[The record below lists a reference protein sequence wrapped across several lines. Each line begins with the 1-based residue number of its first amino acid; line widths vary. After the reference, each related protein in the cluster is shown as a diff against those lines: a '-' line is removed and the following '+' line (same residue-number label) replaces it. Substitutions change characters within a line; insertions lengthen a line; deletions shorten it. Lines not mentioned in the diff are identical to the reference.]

1 MKHKLV
7 ALSKSILVKLL
18 IVIII
23 AVFALWGVG
32 DMFSAGK
39 TNVVAEVSG
48 KNIYSEDYVN
58 QLRNGLQSKNY
69 QNVSDAIKDNLHI
82 QILNQLIAEKIFEI
96 YAEEEKIIINDKTL
110 SNFIKNIPEFS
121 KNGKFSRTEY
131 EKYLLK
137 NQIDSYSFETSFK
150 KSLLKKLIVESQNLD
165 SISTSY
171 HKTKVKNY
179 FEKKISISYINLEDL
194 YEDIDITEK
203 EILDYHK
210 KNPNYSNELRSIKYA
225 IINQNKEANQSS
237 DLFFKNISDI
247 ENQVLSNKNF
257 DDIAT
262 QFSLNVKKSGLFNK
276 DGLIK
281 NSLKTTVLD
290 KSIVQKAFYLNDQI
304 TSELIEIKG
313 SFYLIG
319 INEIVK
325 KKPLTLNEKI
335 KKDIINKIKKK
346 NIDSKANSLSNK
358 IKEENIFNQLVSKKT
373 KFVKQLELKNR
384 LEENK
389 TFSPNQIQEIF
400 SLKKN
405 ESLVLKG
412 SKNYLIKAIDTSYDR
427 TKSNDE
433 MDKLYERQVT
443 ISFDEQIMQSFDK
456 FLNNK
461 YKVKIN
467 QKVLDRITNSF

>member
-58 QLRNGLQSKNY
+58 ELRNGLQSRNY

-82 QILNQLIAEKIFEI
+82 QILNQLVAEKIFEI

-137 NQIDSYSFETSFK
+137 NQIGSYSFETSFE
-150 KSLLKKLIVESQNLD
+150 KSLLKKLIVESQNLG

-179 FEKKISISYINLEDL
+179 FEKKISISYISLEDL

-210 KNPNYSNELRSIKYA
+210 KNPSYSNELRSIKYA
-225 IINQNKEANQSS
+225 VINQNKEANQSS

-247 ENQVLSNKNF
+247 ENQVLSNRNF
-257 DDIAT
+257 DDMAT
-262 QFSLNVKKSGLFNK
+262 QFSLNVEKSALFNK
-276 DGLIK
+276 EGLIK

-313 SFYLIG
+313 TFYLIG

-325 KKPLTLNEKI
+325 KKPLTLNDKI
-335 KKDIINKIKKK
+335 KKNIINKIKKK

-358 IKEENIFNQLVSKKT
+358 IKEQNIFDQLISKKT
-373 KFVKQLELKNR
+373 KTVKQLDLKNR
-384 LEENK
+384 LEKNK
-389 TFSPNQIQEIF
+389 TFSPNQIQQIF

-405 ESLVLKG
+405 ELLVLKG
-412 SKNYLIKAIDTSYDR
+412 PKNYLIKAIDTSYDR

>member
-137 NQIDSYSFETSFK
+137 NQIDSYSFEISFK
-150 KSLLKKLIVESQNLD
+150 KSLLKKLIVESQNLG

-210 KNPNYSNELRSIKYA
+210 KNPSYSNELRSIKYA
-225 IINQNKEANQSS
+225 IINQNKEVNQSS

-247 ENQVLSNKNF
+247 ENQVLSNRNF

-325 KKPLTLNEKI
+325 KKPLTLNDKI
-335 KKDIINKIKKK
+335 KKNIINKIKKK

-358 IKEENIFNQLVSKKT
+358 IKEEDIFNQLVSKKT

-412 SKNYLIKAIDTSYDR
+412 SKNYLIKAIDASYDR

>member
-23 AVFALWGVG
+23 AVFASWGVG

-58 QLRNGLQSKNY
+58 ELRNGLQSKNY

-82 QILNQLIAEKIFEI
+82 QILNQLVAEKIFEI
-96 YAEEEKIIINDKTL
+96 YADEEKIIINDKTL
-110 SNFIKNIPEFS
+110 SNFIKDIPEFS
-121 KNGKFSRTEY
+121 KNEKFSRTEY

-137 NQIDSYSFETSFK
+137 NQISSFSFETSFK
-150 KSLLKKLIVESQNLD
+150 KNLLKKLIVESQNLD

-171 HKTKVKNY
+171 HTTRVKDY
-179 FEKKISISYINLEDL
+179 FEKKISINYINLEDL
-194 YEDIDITEK
+194 YEDVDITEK

-210 KNPNYSNELRSIKYA
+210 KKPSYSDELRSIKYA
-225 IINQNKEANQSS
+225 VINQNKEANQSS

-247 ENQVLSNKNF
+247 ENMVLSNRTF

-262 QFSLNVKKSGLFNK
+262 QFSLNIKKSDLFNK

-281 NSLKTTVLD
+281 NSLKATAFD
-290 KSIVQKAFYLNDQI
+290 RSIIQKSFYLNDQI
-304 TSELIEIKG
+304 TSELIEVKG
-313 SFYLIG
+313 SFYLIS

-325 KKPLTLNEKI
+325 KKPLILNDEV
-335 KKDIINKIKKK
+335 KKNIINKIKKT
-346 NIDSKANSLSNK
+346 NINSKANFLINK
-358 IKEENIFNQLVSKKT
+358 IKEQNLFDQLISKK
-373 KFVKQLELKNR
+373 KKLVKQLDLKNR
-384 LEENK
+384 LEKNK
-389 TFSPNQIQEIF
+389 TFSPNQIQQIF
-400 SLKKN
+400 NLKKN
-405 ESLVLKG
+405 ELLVVKG
-412 SKNYLIKAIDTSYDR
+412 PKNYLIKAIDTSYDR
-427 TKSNDE
+427 TKSNNE
-433 MDKLYERQVT
+433 MNKLYERQVAMN
-443 ISFDEQIMQSFDK
+443 FDEQIMQSFDR

>member
-210 KNPNYSNELRSIKYA
+210 KNPSYSNELRSIKYA

-325 KKPLTLNEKI
+325 KKPLALNEKI
-335 KKDIINKIKKK
+335 KKDIVNKIKKK

-389 TFSPNQIQEIF
+389 IFSPNQIQEIF
-400 SLKKN
+400 NLKKN

-412 SKNYLIKAIDTSYDR
+412 SKNYLIKAIDASYDR

>member
-69 QNVSDAIKDNLHI
+69 QNISDAIKDNLHI
-82 QILNQLIAEKIFEI
+82 QILSQLVAEKIFEI

-150 KSLLKKLIVESQNLD
+150 KSLLKKLIVESQNLG

-210 KNPNYSNELRSIKYA
+210 KNPRYSNELRSIKYA

-325 KKPLTLNEKI
+325 KKPLTLNDKI
-335 KKDIINKIKKK
+335 KKNIINKIKKK

-389 TFSPNQIQEIF
+389 TFSPDQIQEIF

-412 SKNYLIKAIDTSYDR
+412 SKNYLIKAIDASYDR

>member
-58 QLRNGLQSKNY
+58 ELRNGLQSRNY

-82 QILNQLIAEKIFEI
+82 QILNQLVAEKIFEI

-137 NQIDSYSFETSFK
+137 NQIGSYSFETGFK
-150 KSLLKKLIVESQNLD
+150 KSLLKKLIVESQNLG

-210 KNPNYSNELRSIKYA
+210 KNPSYSNELRSIKYA
-225 IINQNKEANQSS
+225 VINQNKEANQSS

-247 ENQVLSNKNF
+247 ENQVLSNRNF
-257 DDIAT
+257 DDMAT
-262 QFSLNVKKSGLFNK
+262 QFSLNVEKSALFNK
-276 DGLIK
+276 EGLIK

-313 SFYLIG
+313 TFYLIG

-325 KKPLTLNEKI
+325 KKPLTLNDKI
-335 KKDIINKIKKK
+335 KKNIINKIKKK

-358 IKEENIFNQLVSKKT
+358 IKEQNIFDQLISKKT
-373 KFVKQLELKNR
+373 KTVKQLDLKNR
-384 LEENK
+384 LEKNK
-389 TFSPNQIQEIF
+389 TFSPNQIQQIF

-405 ESLVLKG
+405 ELLVLKG
-412 SKNYLIKAIDTSYDR
+412 PKNYLIKAIDTSYDR

>member
-18 IVIII
+18 ILIII

-210 KNPNYSNELRSIKYA
+210 KNPSYSNELRSIKYA

-412 SKNYLIKAIDTSYDR
+412 SKNYLIKAIDASYDR

>member
-1 MKHKLV
+1 
-7 ALSKSILVKLL
+7 
-18 IVIII
+18 
-23 AVFALWGVG
+23 
-32 DMFSAGK
+32 
-39 TNVVAEVSG
+39 
-48 KNIYSEDYVN
+48 
-58 QLRNGLQSKNY
+58 
-69 QNVSDAIKDNLHI
+69 
-82 QILNQLIAEKIFEI
+82 
-96 YAEEEKIIINDKTL
+96 
-110 SNFIKNIPEFS
+110 
-121 KNGKFSRTEY
+121 
-131 EKYLLK
+131 
-137 NQIDSYSFETSFK
+137 
-150 KSLLKKLIVESQNLD
+150 
-165 SISTSY
+165 
-171 HKTKVKNY
+171 
-179 FEKKISISYINLEDL
+179 LEDL

-210 KNPNYSNELRSIKYA
+210 KNPSYSNELRSIKYA
-225 IINQNKEANQSS
+225 VINQNKEANQSS

-247 ENQVLSNKNF
+247 ENQVLSNRNF
-257 DDIAT
+257 DDMAT
-262 QFSLNVKKSGLFNK
+262 QFSLNVEKSSLFNK
-276 DGLIK
+276 EGLIK

-313 SFYLIG
+313 TFYLIG

-325 KKPLTLNEKI
+325 KKPLTLNDKI
-335 KKDIINKIKKK
+335 KKNIINKIKKK

-358 IKEENIFNQLVSKKT
+358 IKEQNIFDQLISKKT
-373 KFVKQLELKNR
+373 KTVKQLDLKNR
-384 LEENK
+384 LEKNK
-389 TFSPNQIQEIF
+389 TFSPNQIQQIF

-405 ESLVLKG
+405 ELLVLKG
-412 SKNYLIKAIDTSYDR
+412 PKNYLIKAIDTSYDR

>member
-18 IVIII
+18 IIIII

-210 KNPNYSNELRSIKYA
+210 KNPSYSNELRSIKYA

>member
-1 MKHKLV
+1 MKNKLV

-69 QNVSDAIKDNLHI
+69 QNISDAIKDNLHI
-82 QILNQLIAEKIFEI
+82 QILNQLVAEKIFEI

-110 SNFIKNIPEFS
+110 ANFIKNIPEFS

-210 KNPNYSNELRSIKYA
+210 KNPSYSNELRSIKYA

-325 KKPLTLNEKI
+325 KKPLTLNDKI
-335 KKDIINKIKKK
+335 KKNIINKIKKK
-346 NIDSKANSLSNK
+346 NIDSKANSLRNK

-412 SKNYLIKAIDTSYDR
+412 SKNYLIKAIDASYDR

>member
-69 QNVSDAIKDNLHI
+69 QNISDAIKDNLHI
-82 QILNQLIAEKIFEI
+82 QILNQLVAEKIFEI

-110 SNFIKNIPEFS
+110 ANFIKNIPEFS

-210 KNPNYSNELRSIKYA
+210 KNPSYSNELRSIKYA

-412 SKNYLIKAIDTSYDR
+412 SKNYLIKAIDASYDR

>member
-137 NQIDSYSFETSFK
+137 NQIDSYSFEISFK
-150 KSLLKKLIVESQNLD
+150 KSLLKKLIVESQNLG

-210 KNPNYSNELRSIKYA
+210 KNPSYSNELRSIKYA

-325 KKPLTLNEKI
+325 KKPLTLNDKI
-335 KKDIINKIKKK
+335 KKNIINKIKKK
-346 NIDSKANSLSNK
+346 NIDSKANSLRNK

-412 SKNYLIKAIDTSYDR
+412 SKNYLIKAIDASYDR

>member
-210 KNPNYSNELRSIKYA
+210 KNPRYSNELRSIKYA

-389 TFSPNQIQEIF
+389 IFSPNQIQEIF
-400 SLKKN
+400 NLKKN

-412 SKNYLIKAIDTSYDR
+412 SKNYLIKAIDASYDR

>member
-69 QNVSDAIKDNLHI
+69 QNISDAIKDNLHI
-82 QILNQLIAEKIFEI
+82 QILNQLVAEKIFEI

-150 KSLLKKLIVESQNLD
+150 KSLLKKLIVESQNLG

-194 YEDIDITEK
+194 YEDIDIAEK

-210 KNPNYSNELRSIKYA
+210 KNPSYSNELRSIKYA

-247 ENQVLSNKNF
+247 ENQVLSNRNF

-281 NSLKTTVLD
+281 NSLKTTALD
-290 KSIVQKAFYLNDQI
+290 KSIVQKTFYLNDQI

-325 KKPLTLNEKI
+325 KKTLTLNDKI
-335 KKDIINKIKKK
+335 KKNIINKIKKK

-358 IKEENIFNQLVSKKT
+358 IKEENIFNQLVLKKT

>member
-69 QNVSDAIKDNLHI
+69 QNISHAIKDNLHI
-82 QILNQLIAEKIFEI
+82 QILNQLVAEKIFEI

-110 SNFIKNIPEFS
+110 ANFIKNIPEFS

-150 KSLLKKLIVESQNLD
+150 KSLLKKLIVESQNLG

-210 KNPNYSNELRSIKYA
+210 KNPSYSNELRSIKYA

>member
-210 KNPNYSNELRSIKYA
+210 KNPSYSNELRSIKYA

-389 TFSPNQIQEIF
+389 NFSPNQIQEIF

-412 SKNYLIKAIDTSYDR
+412 SKNYLIKAIDASYDR

>member
-58 QLRNGLQSKNY
+58 ELRNGLQSRNY

-82 QILNQLIAEKIFEI
+82 QILNQLVAEKIFEI

-110 SNFIKNIPEFS
+110 SNFIKDIPEFS

-137 NQIDSYSFETSFK
+137 NQIGSYSFETSFE
-150 KSLLKKLIVESQNLD
+150 KSLLKKLIVESQNLG

-210 KNPNYSNELRSIKYA
+210 KNPSYSNELRSIKYA
-225 IINQNKEANQSS
+225 VINQNKEANQSS

-247 ENQVLSNKNF
+247 ENMVLSNRTF

-262 QFSLNVKKSGLFNK
+262 QFSLNIKKSDLFNK

-281 NSLKTTVLD
+281 NSLKATAFD
-290 KSIVQKAFYLNDQI
+290 RSIIQKSFYLNDQI
-304 TSELIEIKG
+304 TSELIEVKG

-325 KKPLTLNEKI
+325 KKPLTLNDKI
-335 KKDIINKIKKK
+335 KKNIINKIKKK

-358 IKEENIFNQLVSKKT
+358 IKEQNIFDQLISKKT
-373 KFVKQLELKNR
+373 KTVKQLDLKNR
-384 LEENK
+384 LEKNK
-389 TFSPNQIQEIF
+389 TFSPNQIQQIF

-405 ESLVLKG
+405 ELLVLKG
-412 SKNYLIKAIDTSYDR
+412 LKNYLIKAIDTSYDR

-433 MDKLYERQVT
+433 MDKLYERQVAMN
-443 ISFDEQIMQSFDK
+443 FDEQIMQSFDK

>member
-69 QNVSDAIKDNLHI
+69 QNISDAIKDNLHI

-210 KNPNYSNELRSIKYA
+210 KNPRYSNELRSIKYA

-281 NSLKTTVLD
+281 NSLKTTALD

-325 KKPLTLNEKI
+325 KKPLTLNDKI
-335 KKDIINKIKKK
+335 KKNIINKIKKK

>member
-58 QLRNGLQSKNY
+58 ELRNGLQSRNY

-82 QILNQLIAEKIFEI
+82 QILNQLVAEKIFEI

-137 NQIDSYSFETSFK
+137 NQIGSYSFETSFE
-150 KSLLKKLIVESQNLD
+150 KSLLKKLIVESQNLG

-210 KNPNYSNELRSIKYA
+210 KNPSYSNELRSIKYA
-225 IINQNKEANQSS
+225 VINQNKEANQSS

-257 DDIAT
+257 DDMAT
-262 QFSLNVKKSGLFNK
+262 QFSLNVEKSSLFNK
-276 DGLIK
+276 EGLIK

-313 SFYLIG
+313 TFYLIG

-325 KKPLTLNEKI
+325 KKPLTLNDKI
-335 KKDIINKIKKK
+335 KKNVINKIKKK

-358 IKEENIFNQLVSKKT
+358 IKEQNIFDQLISKKT
-373 KFVKQLELKNR
+373 KTVKQLDLKNR
-384 LEENK
+384 LEKNI
-389 TFSPNQIQEIF
+389 TFSPNQIQQIF

-405 ESLVLKG
+405 ELLVLKG
-412 SKNYLIKAIDTSYDR
+412 PKNYLIKAIDTSYDR

>member
-150 KSLLKKLIVESQNLD
+150 KSLLKKLIVESQNLG

-210 KNPNYSNELRSIKYA
+210 KNPSYSNELRSIKYA

-325 KKPLTLNEKI
+325 KKPLTLNDKI
-335 KKDIINKIKKK
+335 KKNIINKIKKK
-346 NIDSKANSLSNK
+346 NIDSKANSLRNK

-443 ISFDEQIMQSFDK
+443 ISFDKQIMQSFDK

>member
-69 QNVSDAIKDNLHI
+69 QNISDAIKDNLHI

-150 KSLLKKLIVESQNLD
+150 KSLLKKLIVESQNLG

-210 KNPNYSNELRSIKYA
+210 KNPSYSNELRSIKYA

-325 KKPLTLNEKI
+325 KKPLTLNDKI
-335 KKDIINKIKKK
+335 KKNIINKIKKK

-412 SKNYLIKAIDTSYDR
+412 SKNYLIKAIDASYDR

>member
-58 QLRNGLQSKNY
+58 ELRNGLQSRNY

-82 QILNQLIAEKIFEI
+82 QILNQLVAEKIFEI

-137 NQIDSYSFETSFK
+137 NQIGSYSFETGFE
-150 KSLLKKLIVESQNLD
+150 KSLLKKLIVESQNLG

-210 KNPNYSNELRSIKYA
+210 KNPSYSNELRSIKYA
-225 IINQNKEANQSS
+225 VINQNKEANQSS

-247 ENQVLSNKNF
+247 ENQVLSNRNF
-257 DDIAT
+257 DDMAT
-262 QFSLNVKKSGLFNK
+262 QFSLNVEKSALFNK
-276 DGLIK
+276 EGLIK
-281 NSLKTTVLD
+281 NSLKITVLD

-313 SFYLIG
+313 TFYLIG

-325 KKPLTLNEKI
+325 KKPLTLNDKI
-335 KKDIINKIKKK
+335 KKNIINKIKKK
-346 NIDSKANSLSNK
+346 NIDSKANSLSSK
-358 IKEENIFNQLVSKKT
+358 IKEQNIFDQLISKKT
-373 KFVKQLELKNR
+373 KTVKQLDLKNR
-384 LEENK
+384 LEKNT
-389 TFSPNQIQEIF
+389 TFSPNQIQQIF

-405 ESLVLKG
+405 ELLVLKG
-412 SKNYLIKAIDTSYDR
+412 PKNYLIKAIDTSYDR

-433 MDKLYERQVT
+433 MDKLYEKQVT

>member
-69 QNVSDAIKDNLHI
+69 QNISDAIKDNLHI

-210 KNPNYSNELRSIKYA
+210 KNPSYSNELRSIKYA

-247 ENQVLSNKNF
+247 ENQVLSNRNF

-412 SKNYLIKAIDTSYDR
+412 SKNYLIKAIDASYDR

>member
-69 QNVSDAIKDNLHI
+69 QNISDAIKDNLHI

-150 KSLLKKLIVESQNLD
+150 KSLLKKLIVESQNLG

-210 KNPNYSNELRSIKYA
+210 KNPSYSNELRSIKYA

-247 ENQVLSNKNF
+247 ENQVLSNRNF

-412 SKNYLIKAIDTSYDR
+412 SKNYLIKAIDASYDR

>member
-58 QLRNGLQSKNY
+58 ELRNGLQSRNY

-82 QILNQLIAEKIFEI
+82 QILNQLVAEKIFEI

-137 NQIDSYSFETSFK
+137 NQIGSYSFETGFE
-150 KSLLKKLIVESQNLD
+150 KSLLKKLIVESQNLG

-210 KNPNYSNELRSIKYA
+210 KNPSYSNELRSIKYA
-225 IINQNKEANQSS
+225 VINQNKEANQSS

-247 ENQVLSNKNF
+247 ENQVLSNRNF
-257 DDIAT
+257 DDMAT
-262 QFSLNVKKSGLFNK
+262 QFSLNVEKSSLFNK
-276 DGLIK
+276 EGLIK

-313 SFYLIG
+313 TFYLIG

-325 KKPLTLNEKI
+325 KKPLTLNDKI
-335 KKDIINKIKKK
+335 KKNIINKIKKK
-346 NIDSKANSLSNK
+346 NIDSKANSLSSK
-358 IKEENIFNQLVSKKT
+358 IKEQNIFDQLISKKT
-373 KFVKQLELKNR
+373 KTVKQLDLKNR
-384 LEENK
+384 LEKNI
-389 TFSPNQIQEIF
+389 TFSPNQIQQIF

-405 ESLVLKG
+405 EILVLKG
-412 SKNYLIKAIDTSYDR
+412 PKNYLIKAIDTSYDR

>member
-69 QNVSDAIKDNLHI
+69 QNISDAIKDNLHI

-210 KNPNYSNELRSIKYA
+210 KNPSYSNELRSIKYA

>member
-69 QNVSDAIKDNLHI
+69 QNVSDAIKDKLHI

-150 KSLLKKLIVESQNLD
+150 KNLLKKLIVESQNLD

-290 KSIVQKAFYLNDQI
+290 KSIVQKAFYLNGQI

-412 SKNYLIKAIDTSYDR
+412 SKNYLIKAIDASYDR

>member
-58 QLRNGLQSKNY
+58 ELRNGLQSRNY

-82 QILNQLIAEKIFEI
+82 QILNQLVAEKIFEI

-137 NQIDSYSFETSFK
+137 NQIGSYSFETSFE
-150 KSLLKKLIVESQNLD
+150 KSLLKKLIVESQNLG

-210 KNPNYSNELRSIKYA
+210 KNPSYSNELRSIKYA
-225 IINQNKEANQSS
+225 VINQNKEANQSS

-257 DDIAT
+257 DDMAT
-262 QFSLNVKKSGLFNK
+262 QFSLNVEKSSLFNK
-276 DGLIK
+276 EGLIK

-313 SFYLIG
+313 TFYLIG

-325 KKPLTLNEKI
+325 KKPLTLNDKI
-335 KKDIINKIKKK
+335 KKNIINKIKKK

-358 IKEENIFNQLVSKKT
+358 IKEQNIFDQLISKKT
-373 KFVKQLELKNR
+373 KTVKQLDLKNR
-384 LEENK
+384 LEKNK
-389 TFSPNQIQEIF
+389 TFSPNQIHQIF

-405 ESLVLKG
+405 EILVLKG
-412 SKNYLIKAIDTSYDR
+412 PKNYLIKAIDTSYDR

>member
-69 QNVSDAIKDNLHI
+69 QNISDAIKDNLHI
-82 QILNQLIAEKIFEI
+82 QILNQLVAEKIFEI

-194 YEDIDITEK
+194 YEDIDIAEK

-210 KNPNYSNELRSIKYA
+210 KNPSYSNELRSIKYA

-247 ENQVLSNKNF
+247 ENQVLSNRNF

-412 SKNYLIKAIDTSYDR
+412 SKNYLIKAIDASYDR

>member
-137 NQIDSYSFETSFK
+137 NQIDSYSFEISFK
-150 KSLLKKLIVESQNLD
+150 KSLLKKLIVESQNLG

-210 KNPNYSNELRSIKYA
+210 KNPSYSNELRSIKYA

-325 KKPLTLNEKI
+325 KKPLTLNDKI
-335 KKDIINKIKKK
+335 KKNIINKIKKK

>member
-58 QLRNGLQSKNY
+58 ELRNGLQSRNY

-82 QILNQLIAEKIFEI
+82 QILNQLVAEKIFEI

-137 NQIDSYSFETSFK
+137 NQIGSYSFETGFE
-150 KSLLKKLIVESQNLD
+150 KSLLKKLIVESQNLG

-210 KNPNYSNELRSIKYA
+210 KNPSYSNELRSIKYA
-225 IINQNKEANQSS
+225 VINQNKEANQSS

-247 ENQVLSNKNF
+247 ENQVLSNRNF
-257 DDIAT
+257 DDMAT
-262 QFSLNVKKSGLFNK
+262 QFSLNVKKSSLFNK
-276 DGLIK
+276 EGLIK
-281 NSLKTTVLD
+281 NSLKTTILD

-313 SFYLIG
+313 TFYLIG

-325 KKPLTLNEKI
+325 KKPLTLNDKI
-335 KKDIINKIKKK
+335 KKNIINKIKKK
-346 NIDSKANSLSNK
+346 NIDSKANSLSSK
-358 IKEENIFNQLVSKKT
+358 IKEQNIFDQLISKKT
-373 KFVKQLELKNR
+373 KTVKQLDLKNR
-384 LEENK
+384 LEKNI
-389 TFSPNQIQEIF
+389 TFSPNQIQQIF

-405 ESLVLKG
+405 ELLVLKG
-412 SKNYLIKAIDTSYDR
+412 PKNYLIKAIDTSYDR

>member
-69 QNVSDAIKDNLHI
+69 QNISDAIKDNLHI

-150 KSLLKKLIVESQNLD
+150 KNLLKKLIVESQNLD

-210 KNPNYSNELRSIKYA
+210 KNPSYSNELRSIKYA

-412 SKNYLIKAIDTSYDR
+412 SKNYLIKAIDASYDR

>member
-69 QNVSDAIKDNLHI
+69 QNISDAIKDNLHI

-210 KNPNYSNELRSIKYA
+210 KNPSYSNELRSIKYA

-412 SKNYLIKAIDTSYDR
+412 SKNYLIKAIDASYDR

>member
-210 KNPNYSNELRSIKYA
+210 KNPSYSNELRSIKYA

-335 KKDIINKIKKK
+335 KKNIINKIKKK
-346 NIDSKANSLSNK
+346 NIDSKANSLRNK

>member
-18 IVIII
+18 IIIII

-210 KNPNYSNELRSIKYA
+210 KNPSYSNELRSIKYA

-400 SLKKN
+400 NLKKN

-412 SKNYLIKAIDTSYDR
+412 SKNYLIKAIDASYDR